1 MEVFLPRH
9 DCVVS
14 FLDQGASSRADHA
27 FRNTPAAV
35 VGAAVALTM
44 EIPLDPEMEIRLDRR
59 LVKSDRRMSYN
70 PS

>member
-1 MEVFLPRH
+1 MEVLLPRH

-14 FLDQGASSRADHA
+14 FLDQGASDRADHA
-27 FRNTPAAV
+27 FTPAAV
-35 VGAAVALTM
+35 IGTAVALTV